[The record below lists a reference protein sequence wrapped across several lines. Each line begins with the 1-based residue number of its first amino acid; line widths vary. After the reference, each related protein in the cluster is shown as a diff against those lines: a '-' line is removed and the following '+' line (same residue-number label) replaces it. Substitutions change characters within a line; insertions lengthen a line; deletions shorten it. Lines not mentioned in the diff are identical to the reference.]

1 MLKRIFVITMVI
13 LTLAACGGQAAAP
26 TPTLTTITEP
36 TATPVPSVA
45 VVTEEPVVDAPAP
58 TQEVAEQPVETE
70 EAAAAEAPA
79 IEEPTSEP
87 APTEEVM
94 AAEPTTEG
102 VEEVIVNTKLN
113 LNQAT
118 GDDYLAAIPNFSN
131 RMVREFL
138 EYRPYISIQQFRR
151 EIGKYVSDEQVAE
164 YEQYVYVPV
173 DVDESD
179 AATLTQLPGVDEA
192 IAEMLIGERPFGSN
206 DAFLTALATHVSA
219 DDVSLAVGYLAAD

>member
-1 MLKRIFVITMVI
+1 MSGKMKKMGLLALMLLLLFGLV
-13 LTLAACGGQAAAP
+13 ACGGSAP
-26 TPTLTTITEP
+26 VAETTTE
-36 TATPVPSVA
+36 TA
-45 VVTEEPVVDAPAP
+45 VVTSP
-58 TQEVAEQPVETE
+58 TEAASTPETAVE
-70 EAAAAEAPA
+70 EAAPEETAAVA
-79 IEEPTSEP
+79 IV
-87 APTEEVM
+87 A
-94 AAEPTTEG
+94 
-102 VEEVIVNTKLN
+102 VENEKLN
-113 LNQAT
+113 LNEAS
-118 GDDYLAAIPNFSN
+118 GDDFLNAIPNFSS
-131 RMVREFL
+131 RMVREFQ

-179 AATLTQLPGVDEA
+179 AATLMQLPGVDEA

>member
-1 MLKRIFVITMVI
+1 MSGKMKKMGLLALMLLLLFGLV
-13 LTLAACGGQAAAP
+13 ACGGSSPAAE
-26 TPTLTTITEP
+26 TTTE
-36 TATPVPSVA
+36 TA
-45 VVTEEPVVDAPAP
+45 VVTSPTEAASTPETAVEDTTTIETTSEETA
-58 TQEVAEQPVETE
+58 TE
-70 EAAAAEAPA
+70 ETAAVA
-79 IEEPTSEP
+79 IV
-87 APTEEVM
+87 A
-94 AAEPTTEG
+94 
-102 VEEVIVNTKLN
+102 VENEKLN
-113 LNQAT
+113 LNEAS
-118 GDDYLAAIPNFSN
+118 GDDFLNAIPNFSS
-131 RMVREFL
+131 RMVREFQ

-179 AATLTQLPGVDEA
+179 AATLMQLPGVDEA

>member
-1 MLKRIFVITMVI
+1 MKSEVKKMSGKMKKMGLLALMLLLLFGLV
-13 LTLAACGGQAAAP
+13 ACGGSAP
-26 TPTLTTITEP
+26 VAETTTE
-36 TATPVPSVA
+36 TA
-45 VVTEEPVVDAPAP
+45 VVTSP
-58 TQEVAEQPVETE
+58 TEAASTPETAVE
-70 EAAAAEAPA
+70 EAAPEETAAVA
-79 IEEPTSEP
+79 IV
-87 APTEEVM
+87 A
-94 AAEPTTEG
+94 
-102 VEEVIVNTKLN
+102 VENEKLN
-113 LNQAT
+113 LNEAS
-118 GDDYLAAIPNFSN
+118 GDDFLNAIPNFSS
-131 RMVREFL
+131 RMVREFQ

-179 AATLTQLPGVDEA
+179 AATLMQLPGVDEA

>member
-36 TATPVPSVA
+36 TATPVPSEA
-45 VVTEEPVVDAPAP
+45 VVTEEAVIDAPAP

-151 EIGKYVSDEQVAE
+151 EIGKYVDEAQVAE

-179 AATLTQLPGVDEA
+179 AATLQQIPGVDET
-192 IAEMLIGERPFGSN
+192 IANELMAARPYGSN
-206 DAFLTALATHVSA
+206 EAFLATLAEYLPAPEVA
-219 DDVSLAVGYLAAD
+219 AAGGYLVSQ